1 MNPTVLTALIS
12 GLCVAIPTII
22 SVIVTSNTR
31 DAITEERIKN
41 LSKQIDDLSVK
52 VDTHNRF
59 GERIA
64 LLESVLDLY
73 HVGYG
78 DDTLKEVLKRFYQW
92 LEDNTEWEEVSPQTY
107 WEPAEYRCVGI
118 SGYTFDPNEFWHP
131 AHRKFFYLKYN

>member
-1 MNPTVLTALIS
+1 MNPTVITALIS

-41 LSKQIDDLSVK
+41 LSKQINDLSVK

-64 LLESVLDLY
+64 LLEQKFDDLK
-73 HVGYG
+73 GA
-78 DDTLKEVLKRFYQW
+78 K
-92 LEDNTEWEEVSPQTY
+92 
-107 WEPAEYRCVGI
+107 
-118 SGYTFDPNEFWHP
+118 
-131 AHRKFFYLKYN
+131 